1 MFSLRCI
8 QAMLPEIAMP
18 RTCGLGSVGDCRRET
33 LLPEKHKPKDKSK
46 SQKIA
51 EIDLE
56 AVTTTTTKTNDGSLI
71 RTAAIW
77 IGSQSVSGRIT

>member
-1 MFSLRCI
+1 MFFRDSHAQNVR
-8 QAMLPEIAMP
+8 
-18 RTCGLGSVGDCRRET
+18 LGSAGDCRRET
-33 LLPEKHKPKDKSK
+33 PLPAKHKPKDKSK

-56 AVTTTTTKTNDGSLI
+56 AVTTTTTTKTNDGSLI

>member
-1 MFSLRCI
+1 
-8 QAMLPEIAMP
+8 MLPEIAMP

-33 LLPEKHKPKDKSK
+33 PLPEKHKPKDKSK

-56 AVTTTTTKTNDGSLI
+56 AVTTTTTTTTTKTNDGSLI